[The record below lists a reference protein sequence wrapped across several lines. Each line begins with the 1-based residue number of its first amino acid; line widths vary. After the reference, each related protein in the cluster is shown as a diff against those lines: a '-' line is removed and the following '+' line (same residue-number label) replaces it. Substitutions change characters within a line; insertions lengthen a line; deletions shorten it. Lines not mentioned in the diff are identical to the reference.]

1 MVTDDDVD
9 VGYLYL
15 LQRNLV
21 AEHTEIYRN
30 VAGGDTFF
38 ETTRRQILRQFGDT
52 LSDNSTTH
60 LFLVRHLKGFMDTEI
75 LAKTL

>member
-1 MVTDDDVD
+1 MVNGDRRYLTIFFILDVD

-30 VAGGDTFF
+30 VADGDTFF
-38 ETTRRQILRQFGDT
+38 
-52 LSDNSTTH
+52 
-60 LFLVRHLKGFMDTEI
+60 
-75 LAKTL
+75 

>member
-1 MVTDDDVD
+1 MVTDDTLLLDVD

-21 AEHTEIYRN
+21 AEHTEIYLN
-30 VAGGDTFF
+30 VAEGDTFF

-52 LSDNSTTH
+52 
-60 LFLVRHLKGFMDTEI
+60 
-75 LAKTL
+75 

>member
-1 MVTDDDVD
+1 M
-9 VGYLYL
+9 
-15 LQRNLV
+15 

-30 VAGGDTFF
+30 VADGDTFF

-52 LSDNSTTH
+52 LRDNSTTP

-75 LAKTL
+75 MAKTLKGYKENHIPIISRLKQ